1 MTMLDRSATAPG
13 LRLGAV
19 ALASAGL
26 LFAAFPL
33 IRPFFA
39 NLPPAIASS
48 AVPIAADA
56 ATLTNAAEALMS
68 PAWVVSHLLAAAAL
82 VLLPL
87 GALALSLAIEG
98 SGQRAMAATVL
109 AFIGSGLLLVVIGGE
124 AFGLPAAA
132 QAYATG
138 ESVDLVAL
146 VNRVRNPA
154 LFATLLLGLVGLAA
168 GGITLAAAIWRSGL
182 PRAAGVLLAFGLV
195 LWMPLLPQVPRI
207 IDGLVIGVGSCWLA
221 AALWRRETADT
232 FASTARGQSTTSFGK
247 AG

>member
-1 MTMLDRSATAPG
+1 MTMFDRAATAPS
-13 LRLGAV
+13 LRLGAI

-39 NLPPAIASS
+39 M
-48 AVPIAADA
+48 PIAGDA

-68 PAWVVSHLLAAAAL
+68 PAWVFSHLLAAAAL

-98 SGQRAMAATVL
+98 SGHRAMAATVL
-109 AFIGSGLLLVVIGGE
+109 TFIGSGLLLVVIGGE

-132 QAYATG
+132 QTHATG

-182 PRAAGVLLAFGLV
+182 PRAA
-195 LWMPLLPQVPRI
+195 
-207 IDGLVIGVGSCWLA
+207 
-221 AALWRRETADT
+221 ALWRRETADT